1 MATVNLARGRMMASD
16 YMECQAG
23 DWRKSEAHLSFL
35 FTYISLGQN
44 YFLSIFG
51 VAWGVIPEVLLLL
64 PNL

>member
-1 MATVNLARGRMMASD
+1 MNLARGRMMASD

-23 DWRKSEAHLSFL
+23 DWRKSEVDLIFI
-35 FTYISLGQN
+35 FTHSSLGQN

-64 PNL
+64 PHL